1 MIEDYYCY
9 KNHYKKTFMID
20 NNNERLTAQLKSEII
35 KLMDG
40 MIAFQKTY
48 PKFSFPKTS
57 EKFKLTREI
66 LEKGEFNLAVCG
78 KVKNGKS
85 SLINA
90 LIGKELLPVC
100 TDVATSRI
108 FKISHSQ
115 EEKFYVVY
123 ANGNRK
129 KISQDELGTYGSQ
142 AIINK
147 VGEAE
152 IENTISYIQVFT
164 PMDFLPRG
172 VSLIDTPGIGSTYPH
187 HTAIT
192 KQYIKHA
199 DAAMFVM
206 NPTPLE
212 NIEVDFLKEIISVTP
227 GVLFVTTK
235 IDQNGNE
242 SVEEALKRN
251 LQIIEKAVGGD
262 LPFGI
267 PMLKMSSKLLLD
279 AATEEDEM
287 TSAFNYEI
295 SGYDDVKSAI
305 NNMVFTILG
314 YYRSGLAYNACVEYY
329 KEVLDTLKLRHE
341 TAIKAATEYDKL
353 LKSYECAL
361 AKFNENMGDA
371 KRKELYTKV
380 ETILKTMEYDFNQI
394 FMAQGDISKKYSK
407 EIESLLENEIVSY
420 SENLDNRIVTDVENA
435 WDKLTSLVMSH
446 IDELMARFDKDCY
459 LSIPNGCISIVKD
472 NIDELSVKDVQM
484 RDRIGKMRNEMFLG
498 TAITGAL
505 STIVGGAYFFLPAL
519 VTPALPVIA
528 PVMVVLGI
536 GSVLWGAISGNQKAK
551 QEALQ
556 KNKSNLLKHLSET
569 MTYCRKQIVD
579 VSLADGKYQ
588 SLYQGFVNAV
598 REQVKNST
606 ANIYSKYSEK
616 LESMKKTVV
625 ESKNN
630 PQLALALEHLVGEWS
645 KNRELIHNIH
655 DILENVKPE

>member
-1 MIEDYYCY
+1 ME
-9 KNHYKKTFMID
+9 
-20 NNNERLTAQLKSEII
+20 NNKEKISSTQLKSEII

-40 MIAFQKTY
+40 MIAFPKAY
-48 PKFSFPKTS
+48 PKFNFPKTS
-57 EKFKLTREI
+57 ENFSLTREL

-90 LIGKELLPVC
+90 LLGKELLPVC
-100 TDVATSRI
+100 TDVATSRV
-108 FKISHSQ
+108 FKISHSK

-123 ANGNRK
+123 GNGNRK
-129 KISQDELGTYGSQ
+129 EISKEELATYGSQ
-142 AIINK
+142 AVINK
-147 VGEAE
+147 EGEAE

-164 PMDFLPRG
+164 PMDFLPEG

-192 KQYIKHA
+192 KQYIKQA
-199 DAAMFVM
+199 DAVMFVM

-212 NIEVDFLKEIISVTP
+212 DIEVDFLKEIVSVTP
-227 GVLFVTTK
+227 GILFVTTK

-242 SVEEALKRN
+242 SVEKSLNRN
-251 LQIIEKAVGGD
+251 HQIIEKAVGND

-267 PMLKMSSKLLLD
+267 SMLKMSSKLLLE
-279 AATEEDEM
+279 AAIGNDEI
-287 TSAFNYEI
+287 TSEFNYKI
-295 SGYDDVKSAI
+295 SGYDDVKSAM

-329 KEVLDTLKLRHE
+329 REVLNALKLRHE
-341 TAIKAATEYDKL
+341 TAVKAATEYDTL
-353 LKSYECAL
+353 LKSYEKAL
-361 AKFNENMGDA
+361 ANFNENMGDS
-371 KRKELYTKV
+371 KRKKLFTKV
-380 ETILKTMEYDFNQI
+380 ETVLKTMEYDFNQI
-394 FMAQGDISKKYSK
+394 FTSKGTIATKFSD
-407 EIESLLENEIVSY
+407 EIENL
-420 SENLDNRIVTDVENA
+420 SEESITTYGEDFGDRIVADVQNE
-435 WDKLTSLVMSH
+435 WDKLTSLVMSR
-446 IDELMARFDKDCY
+446 IEELLTNFNSYM
-459 LSIPNGCISIVKD
+459 SIPEGFISITKEGVED
-472 NIDELSVKDVQM
+472 PSVKDVQL

-505 STIVGGAYFFLPAL
+505 STVVGGAYFFLPAL

-569 MTYCRKQIVD
+569 MAFCRKQIVD

-588 SLYQGFVNAV
+588 SLYQGFVNAA
-598 REQVKNST
+598 REQVKNSIT
-606 ANIYSKYSEK
+606 NIYSKYSEE

-630 PQLALALEHLVGEWS
+630 PQLVLALEHLVKEWS
-645 KNRELIHNIH
+645 KNKALIQDIHEEL
-655 DILENVKPE
+655 ETVKPE

>member
-1 MIEDYYCY
+1 MIE
-9 KNHYKKTFMID
+9 
-20 NNNERLTAQLKSEII
+20 NNNERFSAQLKSEII

-40 MIAFQKTY
+40 MIAFQKDY
-48 PKFSFPKTS
+48 PKFNFPKVS
-57 EKFKLTREI
+57 ENFKVTREL

-90 LIGKELLPVC
+90 LIGRELLPVC
-100 TDVATSRI
+100 TDVATSRV

-123 ANGNRK
+123 GNGDRK
-129 KISQDELGTYGSQ
+129 EISQGELATYGSQ
-142 AIINK
+142 AVINK
-147 VGEAE
+147 EGEAE

-164 PMDFLPRG
+164 PMDFLPEG

-212 NIEVDFLKEIISVTP
+212 DIEVDFLKEVVCVTP
-227 GVLFVTTK
+227 GILFVTTK

-242 SVEEALKRN
+242 SVEESLKRN
-251 LQIIEKAVGGD
+251 RQIIEKAVGSD

-267 PMLKMSSKLLLD
+267 SMLKMSSKLLLD
-279 AATEEDEM
+279 AATEKDEM

-295 SGYDDVKSAI
+295 SGYDNVKSAM

-329 KEVLDTLKLRHE
+329 KEVLNTLKLRRE
-341 TAIKAATEYDKL
+341 TAVKAATEYDEL
-353 LKSYECAL
+353 LKSYESAL
-361 AKFNENMGDA
+361 ANFNENMGDA
-371 KRKELYTKV
+371 KRKELFTQV
-380 ETILKTMEYDFNQI
+380 ETVLKTMEYDFNQI
-394 FMAQGDISKKYSK
+394 FTAQGDIFKKFNE
-407 EIESLLENEIVSY
+407 EIEKLSEEEIASY
-420 SENLDNRIVTDVENA
+420 SENLGDRIVKDVQDA
-435 WDKLTSLVMSH
+435 WDKLTSLVMSR
-446 IDELMARFDKDCY
+446 IEELMVQFDKDCY
-459 LSIPNGCISIVKD
+459 LSIPDGFISIAKD
-472 NIDELSVKDVQM
+472 CIDDPSVKDVQM

-536 GSVLWGAISGNQKAK
+536 GSVLWGAISGNQKAR

-556 KNKSNLLKHLSET
+556 RNRSNLLRHLSET
-569 MTYCRKQIVD
+569 MAYCRKQIVD

-588 SLYQGFVNAV
+588 SLYQGFVNAA
-598 REQVKNST
+598 REQVKNSM
-606 ANIYSKYSEK
+606 ANICSKYSEE

-630 PQLALALEHLVGEWS
+630 PQLVLALEHLVTEWS
-645 KNRELIHNIH
+645 KNKEQIQNIH
-655 DILENVKPE
+655 DKLENVKPE